1 MFSILTLLAALCI
14 VFALAWRFD
23 DTIMGTAPIVL
34 CAMGLV
40 LYPLAFMG
48 HLSWIDGILLAGGLA
63 SLGWI
68 FYAVRLN
75 GGQALTVQ
83 LRRLFADSYLW
94 VCIAIMLV
102 MCLFLQGEQI
112 LEWDGYNFWA
122 PDTKGLFYHDGF
134 APKDSNV
141 SLEFGDYTPFAQ
153 LIWWWFLH
161 LGGVYSE
168 QQLFM
173 GYYIFGALLLF
184 SIAEG
189 FVRGTGYRRLI
200 SALAAGICAVILPGV
215 ACTAWF
221 RALCVDPLMAMLFGL
236 ALSLIVCRNETHS
249 GFWKAKIWIVLLCLT
264 LVKSIGIMWSILA
277 LLFFCLWWLKQRRE
291 FVFAGACALGIA
303 VCYGSWSIFCRVME
317 RSTYLVNGFSSVASD
332 RLSELQNGTF
342 LTAGNNWGYLSSYA
356 QGFFTTPIHRE
367 ATFAIDLSPAAL
379 LLILFAAVLVLRQ
392 FGFVP
397 REKSGRLLGFMAGT
411 LVLTY
416 VVLLIGQM
424 TMFYYET
431 QYLEPVKAVTL
442 MTRYCAPANMGLL
455 ILVCAFA
462 TGRASGAAPEVLGLN
477 RRSVTALAL
486 TAGLI
491 LSCGAY
497 AEMGRR
503 FVHDPLDESREAKRA
518 LFLADYGG
526 FLDTIQ
532 IVPWQEPGQRVL
544 LCVYDKEPNPIVT
557 NEAAPVPVFFLQ
569 LWGGEAA
576 QDLTLVE
583 EALKKARPGF
593 LYVDSCTEELAAAL
607 SDYMTAGA
615 AFETGALYEIQYN
628 QDGQMQLGRV
638 IVAR

>member
-1 MFSILTLLAALCI
+1 MLSILTVLAVLCI
-14 VFALAWRFD
+14 IFALAWRFD

-40 LYPLAFMG
+40 LYLLAFVG
-48 HLSWIDGILLAGGLA
+48 RLSWIDGILLAGGLA
-63 SLGWI
+63 SLGAV
-68 FYAVRLN
+68 FYAVRVN
-75 GGQALTVQ
+75 GAAALTAQ

-94 VCIAIMLV
+94 VCIAIVLV
-102 MCLFLQGEQI
+102 MCFFLQGEQI

-122 PDTKGLFYHDGF
+122 PDTKGLYYQDGF
-134 APKDSNV
+134 APKHSNV

-161 LGGVYSE
+161 LSGAYSE

-189 FVRGTGYRRLI
+189 FVRGNGLRRTLTAAI
-200 SALAAGICAVILPGV
+200 AGICAIILPGV

-236 ALSLIVCRNETHS
+236 ALSLIVCRNEAHS
-249 GFWKAKIWIVLLCLT
+249 GFWKAKICIVLLALT

-277 LLFFCLWWLKQRRE
+277 LLFFCLWWLKERRE
-291 FVFAGACALGIA
+291 FGFAGICALGIA
-303 VCYGSWSIFCRVME
+303 LCYGSWSIFCKVME

-332 RLSELQNGTF
+332 RISELQSGTF
-342 LTAGNNWGYLSSYA
+342 LTAGNNQGYLDSYA
-356 QGFFTTPIHRE
+356 QGFLSTPIHRE

-379 LLILFAAVLVLRQ
+379 LLILFSAVLLLWK

-397 REKSGRLLGFMAGT
+397 RKKLGRLLGFMTGT
-411 LVLTY
+411 LVLIY
-416 VVLLIGQM
+416 VVLLIGQL

-431 QYLEPVKAVTL
+431 QYLDPVRAVTL

-455 ILVCAFA
+455 ILACTFA
-462 TGRASGAAPEVLGLN
+462 SGRASGAAPEVLEMS
-477 RRSVTALAL
+477 RRSLIAFALV
-486 TAGLI
+486 AGLI

-518 LFLADYGG
+518 LFLEEYSGVLAD
-526 FLDTIQ
+526 IQ
-532 IVPWQEPGQRVL
+532 AVPWWEAEQRIL
-544 LCVYDKEPNPIVT
+544 LCVYGREESPIVM
-557 NEAAPVPVFFLQ
+557 NEAAPVPLFFLS
-569 LWGGEAA
+569 LSGVAY
-576 QDLTLVE
+576 QDLALIE
-583 EALKKARPGF
+583 EAMEKGQPGY
-593 LYVDSCTEELAAAL
+593 LYVDACTEEVSAAL
-607 SDYMTAGA
+607 SAYVAG
-615 AFETGALYEIQYN
+615 GAEFNVGSLYEIQYD

-638 IVAR
+638 IAAK